1 MSILGQVRTYL
12 GVLPKARRHRTDLVR
27 WLRRRPQLLA
37 ATAGY
42 ELALLTSA
50 RMPSRLKTLAEL
62 KASTL
67 ITCEYCID
75 IGSALARHEG
85 ISEAQLRAL
94 PSYRTADR
102 FTEAEVLVLELA
114 EAMTRTPTEVPE
126 ELRARLLQRFTSAAD
141 STRRSAFGPAASPTG
156 RSARFPRCGRDR
168 EPPVAAPAGALEL
181 MRPLQSAGIGHGEP
195 AYR

>member
-1 MSILGQVRTYL
+1 MSIFGQARTYL
-12 GVLPKARRHRTDLVR
+12 GVLPKARRNRADLVR

-42 ELALLTSA
+42 ELALLTSG
-50 RMPSRLKTLAEL
+50 RMPARLKTLAVL

-126 ELRARLLQRFTSAAD
+126 ELRARLLQRFTSAA
-141 STRRSAFGPAASPTG
+141 
-156 RSARFPRCGRDR
+156 
-168 EPPVAAPAGALEL
+168 VVEL
-181 MRPLQSAGIGHGEP
+181 MATIAWENQRGRLNQALGVRPSGFSDGTVCAVPEV
-195 AYR
+195 RT